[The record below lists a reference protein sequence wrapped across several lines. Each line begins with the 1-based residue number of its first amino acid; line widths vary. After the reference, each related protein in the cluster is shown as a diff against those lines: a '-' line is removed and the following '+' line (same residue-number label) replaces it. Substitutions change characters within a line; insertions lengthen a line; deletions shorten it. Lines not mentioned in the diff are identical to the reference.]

1 MTSVGNEYYRL
12 ARVET
17 CDAVRGGDGF
27 MCAVRLVDVKAC
39 ECMRCLDWRMVRVFS
54 WMESTRRMVL

>member
-1 MTSVGNEYYRL
+1 
-12 ARVET
+12 
-17 CDAVRGGDGF
+17 